1 MSQHDDDLINE
12 NNLFINDKDI
22 SDVLTEVEIENEE
35 NKNNIEYIKRKSLL
49 LIKQDVNR
57 VDNEHNGWSNPEL
70 SDKKTLDQEVINFQ
84 YYYNQL
90 KEESNKNNKDDKKIK
105 EISDKINYIY
115 MKIAGY
121 YSNYENRWLNK
132 LFNLFENTDDFYD
145 FYYTLLFDC
154 MIAFKANK
162 YVKNDHKTNF
172 KKNEEQ
178 KSHFNQYFW
187 SSLSKRKISLIKK
200 KNTLKRNP
208 SVKCEICGNK
218 LTKIDDYHLKHLYND
233 NKLKKD
239 FNLKIDKNKI
249 YDECPVCKKENVTLD
264 HIKSHSYAESIT
276 VNEYIERFPN
286 SNLTNEPLSLQQII
300 YKDSD
305 GDGLTIEEVCCNQE
319 HFNNESKEKELEEHI
334 DYVFDNDNFTRDILK
349 LKMKSMKN
357 KDISESLGEIFEF
370 IVDEDKYKELK
381 KDKNK
386 IYKYLENKEYDFIKR
401 NKTFEVLDIKSNG
414 IYYKYR
420 LSSLTSSKI
429 NFVIKKLKKDKFK
442 LQELFQ

>member
-1 MSQHDDDLINE
+1 MQYDDNLTVEILNSFNEKDVSDILTKVEMENNE
-12 NNLFINDKDI
+12 NKSDI
-22 SDVLTEVEIENEE
+22 
-35 NKNNIEYIKRKSLL
+35 KYIRKKSLL
-49 LIKQDVNR
+49 LIKQNVNKK
-57 VDNEHNGWSNPEL
+57 DNENNGWSNPKL
-70 SDKKTLDQEVINFQ
+70 SDENTLDQEVINFQ
-84 YYYNQL
+84 YYYDQL
-90 KEESNKNNKDDKKIK
+90 KEELNKGNENSNKVKN
-105 EISDKINYIY
+105 ISDKINYIY

-154 MIAFKANK
+154 MIAFKTDK
-162 YVKNDHKTNF
+162 YVRNDHKENF
-172 KKNEEQ
+172 KINEDQ

-200 KNTLKRNP
+200 KNTLKRSPN
-208 SVKCEICGNK
+208 VKCEICGEN

-233 NKLKKD
+233 YKLKKD

-249 YDECPVCKKENVTLD
+249 YDKCPICKKENVNLY

-276 VNEYIERFPN
+276 VNEYVKRFPN

-300 YKDSD
+300 HKDSE
-305 GDGLTIEEVCCNQE
+305 GDGITIEDICYDQE
-319 HFNNESKEKELEEHI
+319 SFNNETKEKELEEHI
-334 DYVFDNDNFTRDILK
+334 DYLFNNDILTRDILK

-357 KDISESLGEIFEF
+357 KDISEELGEIFEF
-370 IVDEDKYKELK
+370 AVNDEKYEYLK
-381 KDKNK
+381 RDKNK
-386 IYKYLENKEYDFIKR
+386 IYKHLENENSSFIKR
-401 NKTFEVLDIKSNG
+401 NKKFEILDIKNNG
-414 IYYKYR
+414 LFYKYR

-429 NFVIKKLKKDKFK
+429 NLTIKNLKKNKCK